1 MALPLLPL
9 IKGIGLL
16 GFGGA
21 ALGTATT
28 GMNHLAQG
36 APQTDVN
43 VPPALMPTTATPMP
57 MLNSPSA
64 MARFGVPMAPV
75 PPKQNIG
82 TNEMLARAGGAIMS
96 NAAKGGPAAY
106 GAGLEAYGD
115 MMDKNRE
122 MERLS
127 AVDQYNAAA
136 AQQSALGKMKPPVA
150 PMGAEYTTAA
160 LTAIEG
166 IENAVAK
173 AEASGMN
180 PFDDVTGIMGT
191 IMKYYP
197 GSNSND
203 VASLIETVVS
213 SVGFDRL
220 QAMRDASP
228 TGGALGQVSEVEL
241 RQLNASIANLRQSQ
255 GTPQFKKNL
264 SIVRRQLERT
274 VYFMNLRV
282 QQYNDEMRGIVR
294 SSNTTSDQLYSTY
307 NQYRGGGAAQPAQ
320 PAQPAVPGTQAQ
332 NPAAAAAANP
342 APAAAPAAPGITNM
356 APAAPAAPQQQPP
369 TLTTQGGVQ
378 YRPLPQ

>member
-1 MALPLLPL
+1 MALPFLPFL
-9 IKGIGLL
+9 IGGSAL
-16 GFGGA
+16 GGGA
-21 ALGTATT
+21 ALLNMAS
-28 GMNHLAQG
+28 QG
-36 APQTDVN
+36 AAPQNTTIS
-43 VPPALMPTTATPMP
+43 PALQANPAPAMP
-57 MLNSPSA
+57 MLNANPSA

-75 PPKQNIG
+75 PPKQQIG

-96 NAAKGGPAAY
+96 KAHLGGPQAY
-106 GAGLEAYGD
+106 GAGLQAYGQ

-122 MERLS
+122 LERLG
-127 AVDQYNAAA
+127 AVDQYNAAV
-136 AQQSALGKMKPPVA
+136 AQQRALGKMKPPVA

-173 AEASGMN
+173 AEESGMN
-180 PFDDVTGIMGT
+180 PFDDVTGIMGS

-197 GSNSND
+197 GSNAND
-203 VASLIETVVS
+203 VSALIETVVS

-228 TGGALGQVSEVEL
+228 TGGALGQVSEIEL

-255 GTPQFKKNL
+255 STAQFKNNL
-264 SIVRRQLERT
+264 GIVKQQLERT

-294 SSNTTSDQLYSTY
+294 SSNSTPQQLYATY

-320 PAQPAVPGTQAQ
+320 VATPAAQAQ
-332 NPAAAAAANP
+332 APAAAPAANP

-356 APAAPAAPQQQPP
+356 APAAPAAPQGTPYQ
-369 TLTTQGGVQ
+369 TSNGVTVT
-378 YRPLPQ
+378 RVP